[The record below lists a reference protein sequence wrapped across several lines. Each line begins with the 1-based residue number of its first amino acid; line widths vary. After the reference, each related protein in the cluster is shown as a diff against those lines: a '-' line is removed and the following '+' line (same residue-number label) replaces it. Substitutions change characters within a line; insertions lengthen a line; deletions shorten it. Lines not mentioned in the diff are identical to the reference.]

1 MLLIV
6 FVHVCMLFVLE
17 SCSQTVILDSP
28 NLHTPCT
35 KGLRH
40 GIDVFSINGTIFED
54 FLLHVR
60 AGFDPVISAEVFM
73 RDFQDFYEMCTIEI
87 GENAEFCGT
96 SSSSDIKSCYCSNY
110 DNETGSV
117 EFMLSNIAD
126 ITISEAVVR
135 VRWWHSS
142 GNVTYSRNN
151 QTLPRIYDVSNATLV
166 LKVNGRS
173 ITDSANCN
181 YHIILNADNEIE
193 LCCTNMASPCYPRVT
208 VRQYVLQGDV
218 PACVRYQVLKHNA
231 KLMSTMVKSYSV
243 CTKDIY
249 YMAGSCVAA
258 SGQVEESS
266 MPVVIFLIFAIPV
279 AIIIYS
285 AGKLIYILLFQRREV
300 EAHAPDMPDPM
311 DRVVTAP

>member
-1 MLLIV
+1 
-6 FVHVCMLFVLE
+6 MLFVLE

-40 GIDVFSINGTIFED
+40 GMDIFSINGTIFED

-60 AGFDPVISAEVFM
+60 AGFDTSVSAEFFM
-73 RDFQDFYEMCTIEI
+73 RDLQDFSEMCTIEI

-117 EFMLSNIAD
+117 EFMISDIAD

-151 QTLPRIYDVSNATLV
+151 QTLPRIYDVKNATLV

-173 ITDSANCN
+173 IIDSANCH

-193 LCCTNMASPCYPRVT
+193 LCCTNMATPCYPRVT
-208 VRQYVLQGDV
+208 VRQYVLQGDL
-218 PACVRYQVLKHNA
+218 PACVRYQVLMYNA
-231 KLMSTMVKSYSV
+231 KLMSTMEKSYSV

-249 YMAGSCVAA
+249 YMAGSCVAT

-279 AIIIYS
+279 AIIVYS
-285 AGKLIYILLFQRREV
+285 AGRLIHILLFERREV
-300 EAHAPDMPDPM
+300 GAQAHDTPDPM